1 VCAAGPLFGPAVD
14 GTQIC
19 QPLKSSGKQ
28 AFTLIE
34 LLVVIAIIAILA
46 GMLLPALA
54 KAKAKAQSI
63 KCLSNLRQMG
73 LATQMYS
80 DDNNERLPG
89 NQHNLPSW
97 IYSLSRACGTNIF
110 RCPLEKTRPF
120 TYGVNDFLTA
130 NPAGAPS
137 LDHSRRTSIASPSET
152 MWMGELATDIIG
164 QDHFHFADHRSSFD
178 PGDSEGAYAP
188 RSFQSQVDVKKHSLA
203 SSYLYLDGHVES
215 LRWARVMPRL
225 SESGSRFI
233 RPTGRP

>member
-1 VCAAGPLFGPAVD
+1 
-14 GTQIC
+14 
-19 QPLKSSGKQ
+19 LKSAGKE

-34 LLVVIAIIAILA
+34 LLVVIAIIAVLA

-63 KCLSNLRQMG
+63 KCLSNLRQLG

-80 DDNNERLPG
+80 DDNGERLPG

-97 IYSLSRACGTNIF
+97 IYSLSRTCGTNIY
-110 RCPLEKTRPF
+110 RCPLEKLRPF
-120 TYGVNDFLTA
+120 TYAVNDFLTA
-130 NPAGAPS
+130 HPAGAPS
-137 LDHSRRTSIASPSET
+137 LDYSRRTSIAGPSDT
-152 MWMGELATDIIG
+152 MWMGELAPDIIG

-188 RSFQSQVDVKKHSLA
+188 RSFQSQVDVRKHSLA
-203 SSYLYLDGHVES
+203 SGYLYLDGHVES
-215 LRWARVMPRL
+215 LRWARVSPRL